1 MQVFTDNICPMGA
14 HLVRETCFYASR
26 CKSKSFSEHD
36 ANSDDYEEENK
47 NLEQTTNCEE
57 QMRGK

>member
-1 MQVFTDNICPMGA
+1 MGA